1 MHIKHSHTAC
11 LGSPLSQGIPLT
23 QQHQHVV
30 TLCYAHCIQITQ
42 DIGTRNLPLH
52 VGVLYQWVEA
62 GTASQGAHTTGG
74 KGVTIVTIE
83 DSHAYSVPATTFC
96 NLYSMNPEWK
106 CETEW
111 MQSQLHDCI
120 LRIDHLQNQVTDV
133 NYHTTT
139 HDYRHCMASALLP
152 NSSETSIYLLCLYH
166 LFHMLG
172 TEQKK
177 VVLVTRLSLRSNGA

>member
-1 MHIKHSHTAC
+1 MHIKRSHTAC

-30 TLCYAHCIQITQ
+30 TLCHAHCIQITQ

-96 NLYSMNPEWK
+96 KLYSMNPEWE

-111 MQSQLHDCI
+111 MQSKLHDCI

-133 NYHTTT
+133 NYHTTA
-139 HDYRHCMASALLP
+139 HDYRQCMASVLFS
-152 NSSETSIYLLCLYH
+152 NSCEISIYFASTIYS
-166 LFHMLG
+166 
-172 TEQKK
+172 
-177 VVLVTRLSLRSNGA
+177 TR